1 MPVFTTACPRNCYST
16 CSMKVEVE
24 NGKLRF
30 IEANPAN
37 RATSEGIC
45 LKGLSYIERVNSP
58 DRLLYPLK
66 KNGKN
71 GRFNRISWTEAIS
84 EIAEKLHR
92 FKNDFG
98 PKSVFYYSASGTKG
112 LLNEVGLNFW
122 KLFGGCT
129 TTYGDLCW
137 PAGLEATRLTLGE
150 NKHNVPC
157 DLENAKLIIMWGKN
171 AAETNIHQMLFVE
184 NAQRRGAKLV
194 VIDPRRTPTSNRAEL
209 LIQPRPGTDGA
220 LALGLCNYLIKN
232 KYTDD
237 EFIKK
242 YVFGFSEFAG
252 FVKEYTTE
260 KVAEICQIP
269 VSLIV
274 RLGELIGEISPLTIC
289 AGFGMQR
296 YTNSGQT
303 IRAIIAIN
311 AITGNIGKQGAGW
324 QYANLQSHIFNNIK
338 DPVASYPP
346 EKANGKIRISVS
358 TSLLGEE
365 LAKTE
370 DPPIKMIWVERGN
383 PITQNPDTNLVLQ
396 EFRKTEFVVVVDQFL
411 TDTAREAD
419 IVLPAKSFL
428 EQSDIINAYW
438 HPYIQLVNKVL
449 EPPEEVKPETE
460 IYYALAKQLGMTDA
474 EIDGKIPLP
483 GEDAVIEFLKNRI
496 KKISGLS
503 FEMLQDG
510 PQKPPDLENIA
521 FENLHFPTPS
531 GKIELLSQ
539 EAGERWKVNPLPGFT
554 EATET
559 ILPDKGKN
567 NYFFL
572 LTPNTKNRIH
582 SQFNNLEMIRQ
593 VSPGP
598 AVHIHPKDAI
608 EYKIENQ
615 SKVRIFNE
623 RGEITISAQIDAGIK
638 RGCISVTNGW
648 WIGEGGNVNFT
659 SLGRETDMGHG
670 AAFHDNRVKIE
681 KVK

>member
-1 MPVFTTACPRNCYST
+1 MPAFTTACPRNCYST

-30 IEANPAN
+30 IEANPDI
-37 RATSEGIC
+37 RATAQGVC
-45 LKGLSYIERVNSP
+45 LKGLSYIERVSSP

-66 KNGKN
+66 RNTKNGK
-71 GRFNRISWTEAIS
+71 FKRISWTEAIS
-84 EIAEKLHR
+84 EIAEKMLR
-92 FKNDFG
+92 YKNEFG
-98 PKSVFYYSASGTKG
+98 PKSIFYYSGSGTKG
-112 LLNEVGLNFW
+112 LLNEIGMNFW

-150 NKHNVPC
+150 NKHNAPC

-194 VIDPRRTPTSNRAEL
+194 VIDPRHTPTSNRAEL

-220 LALGLCNYLIKN
+220 LALGLSNYLIEN
-232 KYTDD
+232 KYIDD
-237 EFIKK
+237 EFIEEHIL
-242 YVFGFSEFAG
+242 GFSEFAD
-252 FVKEYTTE
+252 FVKEYTPE
-260 KVAEICQIP
+260 KAAEICQIP
-269 VSLIV
+269 AAVIF

-303 IRAIIAIN
+303 MRALIAIN
-311 AITGNIGKQGAGW
+311 AITGNIGKPGAGW
-324 QYANLQSHIFNNIK
+324 QYANLQSHIFNKIK
-338 DPVASYPP
+338 DPIAFYPP
-346 EKANGKIRISVS
+346 KNADDKVRISVS
-358 TSLLGEE
+358 TSILGRD
-365 LAKTE
+365 LAKTN
-370 DPPIKMIWVERGN
+370 DPPIKMIWVESGN
-383 PITQNPDTNLVLQ
+383 PITQNPETNLVLE

-411 TDTAREAD
+411 TDTAKEAD

-449 EPPEEVKPETE
+449 EPPGEVKPETE
-460 IYYALAKQLGMTDA
+460 IYYALAKQLGMTEK
-474 EIDGKIPLP
+474 EIDGKIPRP
-483 GEDAVIEFLKNRI
+483 GEEAVIKFLKNRI
-496 KKISGLS
+496 KKISGLN
-503 FEMLQDG
+503 FEMLQAG
-510 PQKPPDLENIA
+510 PQLPPELEQIA
-521 FENLHFPTPS
+521 FEDFRFPTPS

-539 EAGERWKVNPLPGFT
+539 EAAERWKVNPLPGFR
-554 EATET
+554 EADET
-559 ILPDKGKN
+559 ILPDKEKS

-582 SQFNNLEMIRQ
+582 SQFNNLQMIRQ

-598 AVHIHPKDAI
+598 LVYIHPEDAI
-608 EYKIENQ
+608 EHKIENQ
-615 SKVRIFNE
+615 NKVKIFNA
-623 RGEITISAQIDAGIK
+623 RGEITIPAQIDAGIK

-648 WIGEGGNVNFT
+648 WINDGGSVNFT
-659 SLGRETDMGHG
+659 SMGRETDMGHG
-670 AAFHDNRVKIE
+670 AAFHDNRVQIE